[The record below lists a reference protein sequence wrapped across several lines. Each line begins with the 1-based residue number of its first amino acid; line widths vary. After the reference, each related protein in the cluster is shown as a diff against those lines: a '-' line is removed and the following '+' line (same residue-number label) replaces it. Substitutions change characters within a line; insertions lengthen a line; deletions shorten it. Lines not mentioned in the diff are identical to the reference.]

1 MKFEKVQFDLETGRL
16 LDDCNPLVCF
26 GGGKG
31 SAPAPMPIYT
41 PPPAAPAGAV
51 EAAMTDATT
60 PEEEAKL
67 KKKAITQGAKSL
79 QIPLS
84 DSTSSTTVGT
94 V

>member
-1 MKFEKVQFDLETGRL
+1 MKFEKVRFDLETGRL

-31 SAPAPMPIYT
+31 SALTPQPIYT
-41 PPPAAPAGAV
+41 QPPAAPAGAV
-51 EAAMTDATT
+51 EAAMVDATT
-60 PEEEAKL
+60 PEDEEKM

-84 DSTSSTTVGT
+84 DSTTSTTVGT